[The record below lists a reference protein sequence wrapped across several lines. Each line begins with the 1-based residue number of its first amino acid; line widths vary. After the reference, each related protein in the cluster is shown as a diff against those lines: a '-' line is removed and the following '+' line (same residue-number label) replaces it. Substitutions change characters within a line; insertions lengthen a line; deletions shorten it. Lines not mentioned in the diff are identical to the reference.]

1 MPAEPR
7 LLNLERVYIKLLK
20 AFYNKIVDATRVNGQ
35 KFNDQD

>member
-7 LLNLERVYIKLLK
+7 SLNLEVYIKLLK